1 MTKKVVALVSVLMF
15 MATPGLADWAGSFKA
30 VDSDGS
36 GTISRAEWDAGG
48 SKVDPTYNPTLQ
60 TMDTNNDNSVDADEW
75 KAAEGMKKAIGKG
88 CKASGQSWCP
98 CQNNS
103 SDPECQK

>member
-1 MTKKVVALVSVLMF
+1 
-15 MATPGLADWAGSFKA
+15 
-30 VDSDGS
+30 
-36 GTISRAEWDAGG
+36 
-48 SKVDPTYNPTLQ
+48 
-60 TMDTNNDNSVDADEW
+60 MDTNNDNSVDADEW

-88 CKASGQSWCP
+88 CKASDQSWCP